1 MCVFLSVCPE
11 SESKPECDLVDE
23 ILETGWT
30 YVPQEDEK
38 RGLALAKD
46 LKEFTSYYYE
56 RILTNNTQL
65 SFVISIIKEFSLNT
79 RDTFW
84 YALTPIGSMSG

>member
-38 RGLALAKD
+38 RGLAVSGD
-46 LKEFTSYYYE
+46 LKEFT
-56 RILTNNTQL
+56 
-65 SFVISIIKEFSLNT
+65 K
-79 RDTFW
+79 
-84 YALTPIGSMSG
+84 